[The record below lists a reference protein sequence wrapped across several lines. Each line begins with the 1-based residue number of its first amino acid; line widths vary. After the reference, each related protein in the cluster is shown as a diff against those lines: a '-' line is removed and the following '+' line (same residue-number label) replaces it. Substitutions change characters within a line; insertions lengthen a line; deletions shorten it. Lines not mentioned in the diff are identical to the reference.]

1 VIAKNKNKNGKN
13 YETRQ
18 ATQGSPMSALKR
30 FLAMLE
36 AVNTMIMRVGANI
49 AWVCVALMVSTILL
63 QVFFRYALNN
73 ALPWPEEVARALM
86 IWMMALVA
94 SQAYRNQAFVA
105 IEMLP
110 DALPPAISRW
120 LQLLLLLIAGV
131 VLYKLFFLGLDF
143 FERGFRTRAASFK
156 LPRAWIYLAMPV
168 CFGTMLLVNIE
179 LILKNLLGIKNT
191 TADVALSGE

>member
-1 VIAKNKNKNGKN
+1 MA
-13 YETRQ
+13 
-18 ATQGSPMSALKR
+18 ALRR
-30 FLAMLE
+30 FLSLLE
-36 AVNTMIMRVGANI
+36 TINTLVMRVGANI
-49 AWVCVALMVSTILL
+49 AWVCVALMVITILM
-63 QVFFRYALNN
+63 QVVMRYVFNN

-105 IEMLP
+105 IDMLP
-110 DALPPAISRW
+110 DGLPPAISRW
-120 LQLLLLLIAGV
+120 LQLLLLLVAGV

-179 LILKNLLGIKNT
+179 LVLKNLMGIKNKPT
-191 TADVALSGE
+191 HILLSGE

>member
-1 VIAKNKNKNGKN
+1 MA
-13 YETRQ
+13 
-18 ATQGSPMSALKR
+18 ALRR
-30 FLAMLE
+30 FLSLLE
-36 AVNTMIMRVGANI
+36 TINTLVMRVGANI
-49 AWVCVALMVSTILL
+49 AWVCVALMVITILM
-63 QVFFRYALNN
+63 QVVMRYVFNN

-105 IEMLP
+105 IDMLP

-120 LQLLLLLIAGV
+120 LQLLLLLVAGV

-179 LILKNLLGIKNT
+179 LVLKNLMGIKNKPT
-191 TADVALSGE
+191 HILLSGE